1 MKGLKIVLWV
11 TAIGCLTSVPFIFLP
26 WAVVE
31 SIGSWFGVELLP
43 GVPIAVYFFKIVL
56 GVFGLIG
63 VFFIILAKD
72 PLKYGSMLN
81 LGTFGLILFGLL
93 ALILGFS
100 IGPPL
105 IVYLGDGLSGLVFGF
120 AILIFSF
127 KASTGSEEKK

>member
-1 MKGLKIVLWV
+1 MKGLKIALWV

-31 SIGSWFGVELLP
+31 SIGSWFGVESFL
-43 GVPIAVYFFKIVL
+43 GEPIAIYFFKVVF

-63 VFFIILAKD
+63 VFFIILARN

-81 LGTFGLILFGLL
+81 LGAFGLILFGLMAFIFGL
-93 ALILGFS
+93 S
-100 IGPPL
+100 IGLPL
-105 IVYLGDGLSGLVFGF
+105 IVYLGDGLSGLVLGL

-127 KASTGSEEKK
+127 KASTGSEELK